1 MLSLSQ
7 RQVQRLARTNRLASS
22 SVAGRT
28 VISGR
33 SLTALE
39 RTAARGRHWS
49 DETVAAALDLLTD
62 GATTALQA
70 APRSRL
76 RARLREIDA
85 RELAYQALSGRVSL
99 WRSTSA
105 SLMHPGSLAT
115 TELGLTGAGGTRVR
129 SCDDV
134 GVDARQQRL
143 VEDEE
148 GDVVLVALGR
158 ARALTAEII
167 TLYAYGD
174 ARESGAAAA
183 WIAKK
188 VRALR

>member
-7 RQVQRLARTNRLASS
+7 RQVQRLANANRLAAS

-33 SLTALE
+33 SVTALE
-39 RTAARGRHWS
+39 RTAGRGRRWN
-49 DETVAAALDLLTD
+49 DATVAAALELLSE
-62 GATTALQA
+62 GATSALQT

-76 RARLREIDA
+76 RARMREIDA

-105 SLMHPGSLAT
+105 SLMHPGSLAS

-134 GVDARQQRL
+134 AEDARRQRL
-143 VEDEE
+143 VQDEE

-158 ARALTAEII
+158 AQKLAAEII

-174 ARESGAAAA
+174 ARESAAAA
-183 WIAKK
+183 SWISTK